1 MWYSQA
7 QGILF
12 VMSALLTL
20 GGINKTYYYQLTF
33 KCVFPCKED
42 YHKYKDLWLEP
53 TGVEPLLDLFSNVR
67 VLV

>member
-20 GGINKTYYYQLTF
+20 GGINKTFYCQLTF

-53 TGVEPLLDLFSNVR
+53 VEALLGLFSNGR

>member
-20 GGINKTYYYQLTF
+20 GGINKTSYFQLTF
-33 KCVFPCKED
+33 RCVFPCKED

-53 TGVEPLLDLFSNVR
+53 TSVEALFGLFSKGR